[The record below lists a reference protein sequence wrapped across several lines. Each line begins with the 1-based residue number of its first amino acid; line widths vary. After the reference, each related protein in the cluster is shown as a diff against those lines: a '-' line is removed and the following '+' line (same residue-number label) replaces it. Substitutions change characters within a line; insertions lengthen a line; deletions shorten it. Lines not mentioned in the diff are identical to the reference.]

1 MPTKTTKKTAADK
14 EIKTSATAAKKTST
28 GATRTR
34 RSTSTKAK
42 STTEA
47 AVATPAAAPAPAVV
61 WTRVDLH
68 MHTPG
73 SHDYE
78 QPDKT
83 YLDIL
88 RQAERRGLSMIAFTD
103 HNTINGYRSM
113 RREIETL
120 EMLETSQRIRPD
132 EMSRLVEYRRLLK
145 KIVVLPGF
153 EFTATF
159 GFHIL
164 GIFPPD
170 KPLRDIEHVL
180 MQLRVPG
187 EVLDHGLTEAGATSD
202 VLTAYQLIDQAG
214 GIAIAA
220 HANSSSGVAM
230 RNMNL
235 GGQTRIAF
243 TQDAHLSAI
252 EFTDLDKGPRRSTAF
267 MFSGTK
273 AEYPRRMFAIQGS
286 DAHRVIGDPSNPKR
300 LGVGDRATEMQLGDE
315 VNFASLQALFKSNDF
330 DRVRPTFER
339 LDLPPDRSDLQ
350 SARDAGAGAGIA
362 FHPTLQ
368 KKADRFQAII
378 ADICGMANGEGGVIY
393 IGCGDKTAKKTAGV
407 ADARKAI
414 VELAEAITTIKP
426 AIATAVTEAEL
437 DGKTLLRVQV
447 PAGKAVPYVVGE
459 REFFVRKGAETTA
472 ATRDEIVSLVA
483 RAIESARP
491 AAAPQHRESRPH
503 QQHHREPREP
513 RELRPP
519 QREPQREPR
528 PPQREQQQPQREPQR
543 EPRPPQREQQQP
555 REQQRPPQREQQP
568 RDQQRLPQREQ
579 QQPRDPRPPQRD
591 PQPQPRSE
599 QQPSSNVGSLQL
611 PRSLQGA
618 ALAGM
623 RGRPAEPRAPET
635 PVEPVPQGAPRTGVQ
650 VLSMEERSGAIYFTV
665 RDLRN
670 NLIVRNV
677 TMKSARDLWHY
688 AISQYADQP
697 GGPDDIEWKGNRSV
711 LAGGVRAGKTRY
723 DLAMRDDKGS
733 TYVFYGVMQEGLDE
747 GWKSLIAQYD
757 ATQSPAEAE

>member
-1 MPTKTTKKTAADK
+1 M
-14 EIKTSATAAKKTST
+14 
-28 GATRTR
+28 
-34 RSTSTKAK
+34 
-42 STTEA
+42 
-47 AVATPAAAPAPAVV
+47 PAPIEA

-113 RREIETL
+113 RREIDML

-132 EMSRLVEYRRLLK
+132 EMSRLAEYRRLLK
-145 KIVVLPGF
+145 KVVVLPGF

-243 TQDAHLSAI
+243 TQDPHLSAI
-252 EFTDLDKGPRRSTAF
+252 EFTDLDKGMRRSTAF

-300 LGVGDRATEMQLGDE
+300 LGVGDRATELQMGSE
-315 VNFASLQALFKSNDF
+315 VSFQNLQKLFKSDEF
-330 DRVRPTFER
+330 DRARPTFDR

-350 SARDAGAGAGIA
+350 SARDAGASATVS
-362 FHPTLQ
+362 FHPSLP
-368 KKADRFQAII
+368 KKADRFAPVVI
-378 ADICGMANGEGGVIY
+378 DVCGMANGEGGIIY
-393 IGCGDKTAKKTAGV
+393 IGCGDRTAKKTVGMP
-407 ADARKAI
+407 DARKALT
-414 VELAEAITTIKP
+414 ELAEAITTIKP
-426 AIATAVTEAEL
+426 ALAVAVTETEL

-447 PAGKAVPYVVGE
+447 PVGKSVPYTVGE
-459 REFFVRKGAETTA
+459 RDFFVRKGAETTP
-472 ATRDEIVSLVA
+472 ATRDEVVTLVTRAVEAA
-483 RAIESARP
+483 RAATQ
-491 AAAPQHRESRPH
+491 APQLSHRQPHRDQRPL
-503 QQHHREPREP
+503 QREPRPLQREPQREPQREQQREP
-513 RELRPP
+513 RPPQREPQREQQREPRPPQREPQREQQREPRPPQREPQREQQREPRPP

-528 PPQREQQQPQREPQR
+528 GEQQPQ
-543 EPRPPQREQQQP
+543 
-555 REQQRPPQREQQP
+555 
-568 RDQQRLPQREQ
+568 
-579 QQPRDPRPPQRD
+579 
-591 PQPQPRSE
+591 
-599 QQPSSNVGSLQL
+599 SNVGSLQL

-623 RGRPAEPRAPET
+623 RNSSRQEQRIPET
-635 PVEPVPQGAPRTGVQ
+635 PVEPVPAGAPRTGVQ

-697 GGPDDIEWKGNRSV
+697 GGPDDIDWKGNRCV
-711 LAGGVRAGKTRY
+711 LAGGVRASKMRY
-723 DLAMRDDKGS
+723 DLAMRDEKGS

-757 ATQSPAEAE
+757 ATHVSEQAE